1 MKKKLEAELISIAH
15 RVLKMKNRDDVR
27 QLYLEAQKLYEKL
40 AVLVFV
46 EDNFE
51 IIKPTINKEE
61 VESKLEQYN
70 LIPEVDS
77 TITPVTTDNTNNIV
91 SNNNQDET
99 LNEVTP
105 QVEINTIISEI
116 DNTPTPVVSED
127 NNDVTSSDTQDD
139 IYNALAKLVEE
150 NKTKAEVET
159 NTVSE
164 NNTTEV
170 PTATEEEEMVSLPI
184 ANVPEKE
191 NVIFNRVGIQDF
203 EEPLS
208 ESAEQKRT
216 DIFSKLGIEDEETLE
231 KKRLEKR
238 QIMMNELLDYTI
250 SEPVFEKVNSVVT
263 PEATP
268 TIKEESIEVEAN
280 KIKNAPTEDYFTV
293 FPDIRFEKK
302 HETVADTKVETNLN
316 EKIGKSTGLSLN
328 DRMAFEKN
336 LFDGSTEDLNRVISQ
351 IATFDSF
358 QDAKNFIEEMV
369 KPDYN
374 EWKGK
379 EEFANRFIE
388 FVESK
393 FV

>member
-15 RVLKMKNRDDVR
+15 RILKMKNKDDVH
-27 QLYLEAQKLYEKL
+27 QLYQETQKLYEKL

-46 EDNFE
+46 EDNFD

-61 VESKLEQYN
+61 IKSKLDQVN
-70 LIPEVDS
+70 SISKIDNTL
-77 TITPVTTDNTNNIV
+77 PVTAVENINEV
-91 SNNNQDET
+91 SSNQDAIP
-99 LNEVTP
+99 NELAK
-105 QVEINTIISEI
+105 QVEANTIISEI
-116 DNTPTPVVSED
+116 DNTPPVTAVKNSNEVSSTT
-127 NNDVTSSDTQDD
+127 NQDA
-139 IYNALAKLVEE
+139 IYNELAKLVEE
-150 NKTKAEVET
+150 NKTKTEVEVTPIT
-159 NTVSE
+159 NTIEEVSKVIE
-164 NNTTEV
+164 N
-170 PTATEEEEMVSLPI
+170 EEMITSPLSD
-184 ANVPEKE
+184 APEKE
-191 NVIFNRVGIQDF
+191 NIIFNRVGLQDF
-203 EEPLS
+203 PETLS
-208 ESAEQKRT
+208 ESAEQKRAE
-216 DIFSKLGIEDEETLE
+216 IFSKLGIEDEETLE

-250 SEPVFEKVNSVVT
+250 SEPVFEKVNSVTTTT
-263 PEATP
+263 PEATQP
-268 TIKEESIEVEAN
+268 IKEESIEVEAN
-280 KIKNAPTEDYFTV
+280 KIKNAPAEDYFTV

-302 HETVADTKVETNLN
+302 HETIADTKAETNLN

-358 QDAKNFIEEMV
+358 EDAKNFIEEMV

-374 EWKGK
+374 EWRGK
-379 EEFANRFIE
+379 EEFANRFME

>member
-15 RVLKMKNRDDVR
+15 KILKMKNKDDVH
-27 QLYLEAQKLYEKL
+27 QLYLESQKLYEKL

-46 EDNFE
+46 EDNFD

-105 QVEINTIISEI
+105 QVEANTLISET

-127 NNDVTSSDTQDD
+127 NNDVPSSDTQDD

-150 NKTKAEVET
+150 NKIKTEAEIPPIAD
-159 NTVSE
+159 
-164 NNTTEV
+164 NTTPEV
-170 PTATEEEEMVSLPI
+170 TATTTEEEIISSPNAAL
-184 ANVPEKE
+184 PEKE
-191 NVIFNRVGIQDF
+191 DVIYNRVGIQEF
-203 EEPLS
+203 PEPLS
-208 ESAEQKRT
+208 ESAEQKRA

-263 PEATP
+263 PDATP
-268 TIKEESIEVEAN
+268 TIKEESIEIEAN
-280 KIKNAPTEDYFTV
+280 KIKNAPVEDYFTV

-351 IATFDSF
+351 IATFDTF
-358 QDAKNFIEEMV
+358 QDARNFIEEMV

-374 EWKGK
+374 EWRGK
-379 EEFANRFIE
+379 EEFANRFME